1 LSEHRN
7 SPSSSL
13 EERKAKIRERYKG
26 INSDEIHVIPAI
38 EQASF
43 YEDVTEKRVA
53 AYVRVSTDSAEQT
66 SSYELQKNYYE
77 ETVPRHPG
85 WKLVRIYADEGI
97 SGTSLKHRDDFLRMI
112 KDCETG
118 QIDLIVTKSVS
129 RFSRNILDCIGEVRK
144 LAALPHPVG
153 VFFETENIYTLNPD
167 SEMGL
172 SFVSTLAQ
180 EESHSKSRIMNQSIE
195 MRGLRGI
202 FLKPELLGY
211 DLDENKELVINPDEA
226 KTVRIIFFM
235 YMLDY
240 SCATIAETLMR
251 LGRLTKPGNTKW
263 TAGSVLN
270 ILRNER
276 YCGDILFR
284 KTYTPNYLDHKSKKN
299 RHQRRQFFRKDDH
312 EAIISRDDFI
322 FVQRKIENAKYRNK
336 GLLPYIHVVEAG
348 ALRGFT
354 IINPRW
360 GAFTKKDYLEA
371 VDSICADTTQ
381 PGFQDISVN
390 EGDFDLRDFQ
400 VARGQFFPQSKSL
413 TVTFS
418 YNDISFTK
426 RCVRKLNNAPVVE
439 LLIDPINKIF
449 AVRPTAKDNRNGIT
463 WATVNDDNSVH
474 QKKISGT
481 AFLPTIYDML
491 GWKPENRY
499 RLLGVRRQR
508 ENEVILL
515 FDMQETEVLFPSNK
529 HATPEQLARQRQLFA
544 DGTIPFSPDQRSKLV
559 AFPQNWAES
568 FGQNVYLHQQTPEV
582 APIDRDGQW
591 DVSRPG
597 TKYETGNEPNI
608 TTEEDLQAG
617 LHHIISTL
625 EVDENE

>member
-1 LSEHRN
+1 MNEQRGNHN
-7 SPSSSL
+7 TSL

-26 INSDEIHVIPAI
+26 INSDEIQVIPAI

-97 SGTSLKHRDDFLRMI
+97 SGTSLKHRDDFIRMI

-153 VFFETENIYTLNPD
+153 VFFETENIYTLNAD

-211 DLDENKELVINPDEA
+211 DLDENKELVINQDEA
-226 KTVRIIFFM
+226 KTVRIIFIM

-240 SCATIAETLMR
+240 SCATIAETLMK
-251 LGRLTKPGNTKW
+251 LGRLTKPGNSKW

-299 RHQRRQFFRKDDH
+299 RHERRQFFRKDDH

-322 FVQRKIENAKYRNK
+322 FVQHKIENAKYRNK
-336 GLLPYIHVVEAG
+336 GLLPYIHVVESG
-348 ALRGFT
+348 ALRGFA
-354 IINPRW
+354 IVNPRW
-360 GAFTKKDYLEA
+360 GAFSKNDYLEA
-371 VDSICADTTQ
+371 VSSVCSDTTQ
-381 PGFQDISVN
+381 PGFQDVSVQ
-390 EGDFDLRDFQ
+390 EGEFDLRGFE
-400 VARGQFFPQSKSL
+400 VARGQFFPQTKSL
-413 TVTFS
+413 TITFS
-418 YNDISFTK
+418 YSGVSFTK
-426 RCVRKLNNAPVVE
+426 RCVRKLNDTPLVE
-439 LLIDPINKIF
+439 MLIDPINKIF
-449 AVRPTAKDNRNGIT
+449 AVRPAGKDNRNGVT
-463 WATVNDDNSVH
+463 WAIINEDHSVH
-474 QKKISGT
+474 LKKVSGN

-499 RLLGVRRQR
+499 RILGVRRQR
-508 ENEVILL
+508 GDEVILL
-515 FDMQETEVLFPSNK
+515 FDMQEVEVLLPSLK
-529 HATPEQLARQRQLFA
+529 RATPEQLARQSHIFEE
-544 DGTIPFSPDQRSKLV
+544 GTVPLTSDQRTRLI
-559 AFPQNWAES
+559 AYPQNWIKS
-568 FGQNVYLHQQTPEV
+568 FGQNVYAHRQTPDV
-582 APIDRDGQW
+582 APIDRDGKW
-591 DVSRPG
+591 DITKPG
-597 TKYETGNEPNI
+597 TRYETGNELNVSSA
-608 TTEEDLQAG
+608 EDLQSG
-617 LHHIISTL
+617 LHQILSTL
-625 EVDENE
+625 EVEGNE